1 MADHI
6 FEYND
11 LEKRLDAV
19 IDKTLGE
26 IDDKGI
32 FNKVKKYPLQKGIA
46 GTIIEQ
52 CVMGYEPDTKQEA
65 DLIVKYPDRTV
76 PTELKTTGMV
86 LKNENEYVAKEP
98 MSITAVGIY
107 DLFSQTFDS
116 SHFWN
121 KAEHMLLVYYLY
133 KSKNAVTAY
142 EYKDFPVKGYDFHEF
157 TDKEEKVLRQ
167 DWENVR
173 TLIISVMENHPGE
186 HTKEWKQTVLDEYLK
201 VHGKLRDVLQYIDLA
216 PRMVPR
222 FRFKKPFVNTI
233 IQKKFGK
240 QFSKLS
246 SDIMFLSDIDKKCF
260 ELTKKYKGRT
270 MKEIAADLGL
280 KLKSKSIKGGDKV
293 GETVDKSLGQTLTTT
308 MFGGHGRMSNVEI
321 FNEFGI
327 IGKTIVLTVDNKK
340 TEDMKF
346 YHADFDEMSQK
357 TIIDSDGSERKM
369 SFEDSELYTYFSEQK
384 FLMIIFKEPRKPKGK
399 KDKVSLLEDIFVG
412 FKLIT
417 FPDIF
422 VNGYARKLWDDTR
435 DKIINNKLKN
445 VIDYNKRGEPI
456 INKKTGEIK
465 AAPNWMKKSENPFF
479 IRGTGAISTPKFK
492 TVNVNGIAMI
502 PQNIWIDGKYIV
514 DQLNL
519 VDDVMSQVE
528 KKNS

>member
-173 TLIISVMENHPGE
+173 N
-186 HTKEWKQTVLDEYLK
+186 
-201 VHGKLRDVLQYIDLA
+201 
-216 PRMVPR
+216 
-222 FRFKKPFVNTI
+222 
-233 IQKKFGK
+233 
-240 QFSKLS
+240 LS
-246 SDIMFLSDIDKKCF
+246 
-260 ELTKKYKGRT
+260 
-270 MKEIAADLGL
+270 
-280 KLKSKSIKGGDKV
+280 
-293 GETVDKSLGQTLTTT
+293 
-308 MFGGHGRMSNVEI
+308 
-321 FNEFGI
+321 
-327 IGKTIVLTVDNKK
+327 
-340 TEDMKF
+340 
-346 YHADFDEMSQK
+346 
-357 TIIDSDGSERKM
+357 
-369 SFEDSELYTYFSEQK
+369 
-384 FLMIIFKEPRKPKGK
+384 
-399 KDKVSLLEDIFVG
+399 
-412 FKLIT
+412 
-417 FPDIF
+417 
-422 VNGYARKLWDDTR
+422 
-435 DKIINNKLKN
+435 
-445 VIDYNKRGEPI
+445 
-456 INKKTGEIK
+456 
-465 AAPNWMKKSENPFF
+465 
-479 IRGTGAISTPKFK
+479 
-492 TVNVNGIAMI
+492 
-502 PQNIWIDGKYIV
+502 
-514 DQLNL
+514 
-519 VDDVMSQVE
+519 
-528 KKNS
+528 